1 MSEYTYFYGL
11 SQLFTHLFKK
21 TRKTTSAFYVIKHIF
36 YTTAKKSHVNKEQ
49 QWTSTTRREQN
60 YICQAFQAKYL
71 HFVQHEPIISIK
83 KPARLTASR
92 GTIKEF
98 FKTYTTRYGL
108 DVLINS

>member
-36 YTTAKKSHVNKEQ
+36 HTTAKKSHVNKEQ
-49 QWTSTTRREQN
+49 QWTPKARREQN

-98 FKTYTTRYGL
+98 FKTYTIRYSL
-108 DVLINS
+108 NV